1 MNSTAQDLDRL
12 IRESGLTP
20 EEIADAER
28 SLQEQIQDADML
40 AGGGL
45 SGQAAKIESLEGWV
59 GHHKDDEWVG
69 LFGWRWQP
77 VSIDVFVEHEYYLGL
92 RGQIYPKIMDLL
104 VKATTGRYVE
114 IVIAGS
120 VGSGKSTCS
129 DLLVAYSLYEL
140 SCLRDPQRHYGLID
154 GSPISILQ
162 QSITEAKARKVLFAQ
177 ISTLIRRSKYFNERF
192 KYDPS
197 IKSALLFP
205 RNIRLEPIAGIET
218 AIIGENCVAAALDES
233 NFMPVI
239 RGSAKIAGGSR
250 DGIYDAA
257 LANYNA
263 ISRRIRSRFMRRGV
277 CPGRLIITSQSR
289 YPGDFTSRKI
299 EEARTDPSIL
309 AVEWALWETN
319 PGKYSSKKFR
329 VAVSS
334 EATKQSK
341 ILNEG
346 EKPPHGLKRVI
357 EVPEDFR
364 HDFERDIDGA
374 LRELAGISTRTVS
387 PFLVRRDAIM
397 GIIDSSR
404 SHPFSLIESTLR
416 DGLRILRNNLD
427 LDVNAP
433 RGAHLDLGIRHDAC
447 GLVIGYVSGMRRV
460 ERTPTEVE
468 LGEEVDG
475 GIEHEYKADKG
486 SGKWFEM
493 LPVIVIEAMLRIVPP
508 PGDEIML
515 EDVIKLIL
523 KLRYEI
529 GLPIKWVTGDTYQ
542 SFAVLQMLKERGIR
556 TGVQSVDKTDA
567 PYNELKSAIYD
578 GRLVAYDYPP
588 LIDELV
594 SLERHENPGR
604 GKPKIDHPDTMM
616 TMGGERVRG
625 SKDLADGL
633 AGMVYLLTRRRETW
647 DVADTGTGLERRPT
661 IDRVSMPRP
670 SIFIEG
676 KKSDEP
682 RREVGVIRISSQKL
696 LI

>member
-1 MNSTAQDLDRL
+1 
-12 IRESGLTP
+12 
-20 EEIADAER
+20 
-28 SLQEQIQDADML
+28 
-40 AGGGL
+40 
-45 SGQAAKIESLEGWV
+45 
-59 GHHKDDEWVG
+59 
-69 LFGWRWQP
+69 
-77 VSIDVFVEHEYYLGL
+77 VSD
-92 RGQIYPKIMDLL
+92 
-104 VKATTGRYVE
+104 
-114 IVIAGS
+114 
-120 VGSGKSTCS
+120 
-129 DLLVAYSLYEL
+129 
-140 SCLRDPQRHYGLID
+140 
-154 GSPISILQ
+154 
-162 QSITEAKARKVLFAQ
+162 
-177 ISTLIRRSKYFNERF
+177 
-192 KYDPS
+192 
-197 IKSALLFP
+197 
-205 RNIRLEPIAGIET
+205 
-218 AIIGENCVAAALDES
+218 
-233 NFMPVI
+233 
-239 RGSAKIAGGSR
+239 
-250 DGIYDAA
+250 
-257 LANYNA
+257 
-263 ISRRIRSRFMRRGV
+263 
-277 CPGRLIITSQSR
+277 
-289 YPGDFTSRKI
+289 
-299 EEARTDPSIL
+299 
-309 AVEWALWETN
+309 
-319 PGKYSSKKFR
+319 
-329 VAVSS
+329 

-346 EKPPHGLKRVI
+346 EKPPRGLKRVI

-364 HDFERDIDGA
+364 LDFEKDIDGA